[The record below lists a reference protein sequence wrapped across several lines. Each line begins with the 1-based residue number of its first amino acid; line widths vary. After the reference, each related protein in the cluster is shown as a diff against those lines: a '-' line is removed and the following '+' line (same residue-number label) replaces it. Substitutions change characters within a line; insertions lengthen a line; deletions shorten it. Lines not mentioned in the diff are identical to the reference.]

1 MFYSKLGTKK
11 QSQEK
16 MWIAYV
22 TTYPPREC
30 GIATF
35 AADLIMHF
43 DRLFVPRE
51 EVRVAALNSEKLG
64 NYNYPKR
71 VIFNISEDVD
81 RDYREAAKKLNDMKQ
96 IKLVSIQHEFGIYGK
111 DYGKNILAFLEDIKK
126 PVAVTFHTVLPNP
139 PEEMKQVMDGI
150 VERADRLIVMTESSK
165 DLMVSVYGAP
175 EEKIRIIPHGI
186 HPLPYVNSRVAK
198 SALKLSD
205 KRVLSTF
212 GFLSRGKGIEYG
224 ISALPEIIKK
234 YPNTVYLIIGA
245 THPVVLKRDGDEYR
259 NELVSLAHK
268 LGVENNVHFYNQY
281 FKTPELLKLL
291 QATDIYL
298 SLSQNPDQAVSGTFT
313 YALGVG
319 RPVLSTPFMQ
329 ATEVITPEIGG
340 LLEFGD
346 SKVLARKVIDLFDNE
361 DALSKMG
368 RAAYFRT
375 RGLIWPNVALSY
387 MGAFTEISPA
397 LAKKERILPPLKLQH
412 LNKMT
417 DKFGILQFAILD
429 DPDPSWG
436 YTLDDNA
443 RALIVASW
451 SHDLYGGKNTERIAE
466 IYSKFL
472 EFAAHKDVGFE
483 NYVNFDR
490 TFHHERNTQENLE
503 DANARTLWALAVAT
517 SGSLPK
523 SIRQRSERLL
533 RDRWVC
539 GLGIRVKSP
548 RAAAFI
554 IKAICSLPEE
564 KRTED
569 QKKQLVEYADFL
581 LGLYNQNSDENW
593 SWFEEIL
600 TYSNALLPES
610 LLLAYKETGNYLY
623 FKAGKTSLDFLISKS
638 FEDDVCVPVGQA
650 GWYHRTGVKQLFD
663 QQPEEVSALVL
674 ALRTAYEVSADRSY
688 FERMERAFDWFLGNN
703 LLNQVVY
710 SHSTGGCYDGLGEK
724 EINLN
729 QGAEST
735 ISYLLARIIVEKP
748 ETKET
753 AE

>member
-1 MFYSKLGTKK
+1 MFYSKSDTKK
-11 QSQEK
+11 QPQEK

-35 AADLIMHF
+35 TADLILHF
-43 DRLFVPRE
+43 DQLFVPRE
-51 EVRVAALNSEKLG
+51 EIKVVALNSDKLG
-64 NYNYPKR
+64 DYSYPKR
-71 VIFNISEDVD
+71 VIFKISENKEE
-81 RDYREAAKKLNDMKQ
+81 DYREAAKKLNDMKQ

-111 DYGKNILAFLEDIKK
+111 DYGKNISAFLEEIKK
-126 PVAVTFHTVLPNP
+126 PVTVTFHTVLPNP
-139 PEEMKQVMDGI
+139 PEEMKYVMDKI
-150 VERADRLIVMTESSK
+150 VERADRLIVMTETSK
-165 DLMVSVYGAP
+165 ELLLSVYGAP
-175 EEKIRIIPHGI
+175 EEKVKIIPHGI
-186 HPLPYVNSRVAK
+186 HPLPYINSDTVKA
-198 SALKLSD
+198 ALKLSG

-212 GFLSRGKGIEYG
+212 GLLSRGKGIEYG
-224 ISALPEIIKK
+224 IGALPEIVKK
-234 YPNTVYLIIGA
+234 YPDTVYLVIGA
-245 THPVVLKRDGDEYR
+245 THPVVLEREGDVYR
-259 NELVSLAHK
+259 NELIGLAHR
-268 LGVENNVHFYNQY
+268 LGVENHVHFYNQY
-281 FKTPELLKLL
+281 FKTPELLRLL

-313 YALGVG
+313 YALGAG

-340 LLEFGD
+340 LIEFGD
-346 SKVLARKVIDLFDNE
+346 SDVLARKVVDLFADG
-361 DALSKMG
+361 DTLSKMG

-375 RGLIWPNVALSY
+375 RGMIWPNVALSY
-387 MGAFTEISPA
+387 MSVFTEISPA
-397 LAKKERILPPLKLQH
+397 LAKKERSLPPIKLQH

-417 DKFGILQFAILD
+417 DKFGILQFAVLD
-429 DPDPSWG
+429 DPDPNWG

-451 SHDLYGGKNTERIAE
+451 YHDMSGGKNSERVAE

-472 EFAAHKDVGFE
+472 EFAARKDVGFE

-490 TFHHERNTQENLE
+490 TFHQERNTQENLE
-503 DANARTLWALAVAT
+503 DANARTLWALTVAA

-523 SIRQRSERLL
+523 SIKQRSEKLL
-533 RDRWVC
+533 KNQW
-539 GLGIRVKSP
+539 IYNSETRVKSP
-548 RAAAFI
+548 RAVAFI

-569 QKKQLVEYADFL
+569 QKRQLVEYADFL
-581 LGLYNQNSDENW
+581 LDLYNENSSEDW

-600 TYSNALLPES
+600 AYSNALLPES
-610 LLLAYKETGNYLY
+610 LLLAYRETGNYLY
-623 FKAGKTSLDFLISKS
+623 FKAGKAALDFLVSKS
-638 FEDDVCVPVGQA
+638 FESGVCVPIGQA
-650 GWYHRTGVKQLFD
+650 GWYHRGGVKHLFD

-674 ALRTAYEVSADRSY
+674 ALSTAYEVIVDRSY
-688 FERMERAFDWFLGNN
+688 LEYMEQAFDWFLGNN
-703 LLNQVVY
+703 LLSQVVY
-710 SHSTGGCYDGLGEK
+710 SHTTGGCYDGLGEK

-748 ETKET
+748 EIK
-753 AE
+753 